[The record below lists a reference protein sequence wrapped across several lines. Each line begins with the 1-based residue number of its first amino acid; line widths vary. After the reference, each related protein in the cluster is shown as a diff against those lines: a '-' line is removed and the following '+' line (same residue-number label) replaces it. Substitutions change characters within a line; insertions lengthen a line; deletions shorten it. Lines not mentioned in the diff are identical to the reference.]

1 MSRSKD
7 DFKWITKWLFLFSAL
22 MTLFFIWLAT
32 KQEQYET
39 KAPVVLPSPTPTVE
53 PDIMF
58 INGIPTAVSV
68 RPTEPQKATPTPK
81 PTNSPT
87 ATVTPVYEPHVASY
101 GKGKAGT
108 YKAEVNGKH
117 GFKPLTSYTAYTAK
131 GSQQYKLQQIAVNGI
146 NGIRVVTDSNGVNRY
161 CIALGT
167 SWAGGS
173 TSDIGRLVDVRMA
186 NGWLLKCVLA
196 DVKRVEDT
204 VSNEG
209 YYGRTNNDCLEFIVS
224 QKQLNA
230 FCGKTVY
237 DCSDIGTEFR
247 GDVAEITVYDEWI
260 DGFGKEN

>member
-1 MSRSKD
+1 MS
-7 DFKWITKWLFLFSAL
+7 
-22 MTLFFIWLAT
+22 
-32 KQEQYET
+32 KQEKLT
-39 KAPVVLPSPTPTVE
+39 TVVLVIIAAVIFAIGFYDPDQPVAEQTDELEYSRASFSEACTTSPTPTDTITIAYVE
-53 PDIMF
+53 D
-58 INGIPTAVSV
+58 IPTAVLTS
-68 RPTEPQKATPTPK
+68 PTAEVTPEPTATPTQAPTPK
-81 PTNSPT
+81 AAGYTM
-87 ATVTPVYEPHVASY
+87 
-101 GKGKAGT
+101 GKPGT
-108 YKAEVNGKH
+108 YLAETNGKH
-117 GFKPLTSYTAYTAK
+117 GFKPLTSYTAYTRK
-131 GSQQYKLQQIAVNGI
+131 SSQQYRLQQIAVNGI

-186 NGWLLKCVLA
+186 NGWMLKCVLA

-204 VSNEG
+204 VNCEG

-260 DGFGKEN
+260 DGFGG